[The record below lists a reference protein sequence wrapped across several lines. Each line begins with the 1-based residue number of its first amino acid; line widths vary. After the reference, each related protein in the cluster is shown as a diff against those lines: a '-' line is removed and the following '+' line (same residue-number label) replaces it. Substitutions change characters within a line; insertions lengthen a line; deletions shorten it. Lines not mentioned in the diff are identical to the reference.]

1 MLSPRIHSPSR
12 FKNNSTPGVAGQSRL
27 AVSSRA
33 AVTTGS
39 GNHRGGRGG
48 LVRAVVRV
56 RPGLE
61 SDRDDKPFHIK
72 IVKGVD
78 GEDLFQISATKS
90 SRLETYRLDACY
102 GEETKTREIFV
113 AEMDAM
119 IGSLCQGLNSTVFA
133 LGAIGGGKTH
143 TMKGSKEEPG
153 LIPLAIE
160 KILAEAEKTSCSKVE
175 VSYYQVYMDRCYNL
189 LDPRVGEVSVF
200 DSGQGGRVRLRGLN
214 RVCVKSLA
222 EFQKIF
228 DDGCARRLMGQTVDV
243 SSRSHA
249 VLTVTMSSSST
260 FSGKLNLVDLA
271 GHEIDCKTCNDVVRL
286 SEQRHVNK
294 SLSFLSNV
302 ISALDTDESRV
313 SFRNSTLT
321 RILQD
326 SLGGNSQVLTIACL
340 GSSSYLEASTTMN
353 LVARSRH
360 ITNRSS
366 SLEDIASGEKSEVEA
381 EPRHWQ
387 ESQPK
392 TPVKSV
398 SLVPSPLCPKPP
410 TYLRPCPSPAVRRA
424 LMTDLSNGNSP
435 KLRAPLKE
443 NGATLKANFATAE
456 CPTAQENDSIQ
467 SMTPLSNTDMIV
479 ASALLKDTA
488 IKGSSQKAS
497 IQHSDS
503 SGFVGG
509 TAQRPLIQYDNPIY
523 QDDSP
528 PLDMISK
535 TLSSRIGVLSPLSSN
550 IKLLDVARSSTVDCS
565 NCRPADEDLSHKV
578 SHQQSLLAGN
588 GCETPEFSA
597 AINSSMLSAPA
608 CSSPFEQFNN
618 CNPDLQRTLVKQ
630 YLNVLNTATREEL
643 LQLKGMGP
651 KRVARILELRDTSPE
666 PLKEFQDL
674 TKLGLSERQAHSIFH
689 SNVLRQIA
697 FTST

>member
-27 AVSSRA
+27 AVSSRV

-39 GNHRGGRGG
+39 GNHGGGGGG

-61 SDRDDKPFHIK
+61 SDRDNKPFHIK
-72 IVKGVD
+72 VVKGVD

-119 IGSLCQGLNSTVFA
+119 IASLCQGLNSTVFA
-133 LGAIGGGKTH
+133 LGAIEGGKTH
-143 TMKGSKEEPG
+143 TMKGSREEPG
-153 LIPLAIE
+153 LIPLALE

-200 DSGQGGRVRLRGLN
+200 DSSQGGRVRLRGLN

-228 DDGCARRLMGQTVDV
+228 EDGCARRLMGQTVDV

-271 GHEIDCKTCNDVVRL
+271 GHEIDCKTCNDVVHL
-286 SEQRHVNK
+286 AEQRHVNK

-313 SFRNSTLT
+313 SFRDSTLT

-340 GSSSYLEASTTMN
+340 GASSYLEASTTMN

-398 SLVPSPLCPKPP
+398 SVVPSPLCPKPP

-424 LMTDLSNGNSP
+424 LMTDLSIGNSP

-456 CPTAQENDSIQ
+456 CSTAQENDSIQ

-479 ASALLKDTA
+479 ASAVLKNTD
-488 IKGSSQKAS
+488 IKASSQKAS
-497 IQHSDS
+497 IQHSECCATCKVGHVHLQREVPFHQDSDFLCTDS

-509 TAQRPLIQYDNPIY
+509 TAQKPLIQYDNPIY

-588 GCETPEFSA
+588 DCKTPEFSA
-597 AINSSMLSAPA
+597 AINSSRLSAPA

-618 CNPDLQRTLVKQ
+618 CNPNLQRTLVKQ
-630 YLNVLNTATREEL
+630 YLNVLNTATGEWGR
-643 LQLKGMGP
+643 KG
-651 KRVARILELRDTSPE
+651 
-666 PLKEFQDL
+666 
-674 TKLGLSERQAHSIFH
+674 
-689 SNVLRQIA
+689 
-697 FTST
+697 